1 MNTILKNVSTFT
13 KYIIQ
18 LPRLPSIIGT
28 EAMQTFG
35 LQLLTE
41 GFSND
46 YRNDID
52 PRITNEFAT
61 AGLRMG
67 HSFIPSFIRLQNA
80 IGDKLPHMDWRD
92 IFFQAGNILPK
103 PDMINS
109 LTWGML
115 DQSSNSGVDQN
126 FANDVSF

>member
-67 HSFIPSFIRLQNA
+67 HSFIPSFIRLRNA
-80 IGDKLPHMDWRD
+80 NGEKLPHLDWRD

-109 LTWGML
+109 LTRGML
-115 DQSSNSGVDQN
+115 YQGSNSGVDQN
-126 FANDVSF
+126 FAGDVSF

>member
-1 MNTILKNVSTFT
+1 MNAILKNVSTFT

-18 LPRLPSIIGT
+18 LLRLPSIIGT

-61 AGLRMG
+61 AGFRMG
-67 HSFIPSFIRLQNA
+67 HSLIPGIA
-80 IGDKLPHMDWRD
+80 E
-92 IFFQAGNILPK
+92 
-103 PDMINS
+103 
-109 LTWGML
+109 
-115 DQSSNSGVDQN
+115 
-126 FANDVSF
+126 

>member
-1 MNTILKNVSTFT
+1 MLFD
-13 KYIIQ
+13 
-18 LPRLPSIIGT
+18 LLRLPIIIGA
-28 EAMQTFG
+28 EAMKTFG
-35 LQLLTE
+35 LNPVME

-46 YRNDID
+46 YRANID

-67 HSFIPSFIRLQNA
+67 HSFIPSFIRLRNA
-80 IGDKLPHMDWRD
+80 NGDKLPHLDWRD

-115 DQSSNSGVDQN
+115 YQSSNSGVDQN
-126 FANDVSF
+126 FADDVSF

>member
-67 HSFIPSFIRLQNA
+67 HSIIPGIA
-80 IGDKLPHMDWRD
+80 E
-92 IFFQAGNILPK
+92 
-103 PDMINS
+103 
-109 LTWGML
+109 
-115 DQSSNSGVDQN
+115 
-126 FANDVSF
+126 